1 MNKNTE
7 DSMPLM
13 NYPKSENPID
23 TSAETLSLVYQSHLN
38 GEIVA
43 ETVPDDQDA
52 VTWWQEELFTPWTMV
67 ALLLLLGANSLLS
80 LAQGLKAQKAEPPQK
95 VTKIQ
100 PDQALQPTNNISL
113 DNLSQITLTIAKP
126 VVPPTPTRTLT
137 QALLPKQ
144 AQWIPGTPPPQ
155 PITNTAVP
163 ATVPPTIVQPIT
175 NTAVPVPSFRSQSR
189 TNTAVPAKVPPTI
202 VQPITNTAVPAK
214 VPQPTISPNLMQ
226 ERLQEEIRLREI
238 QPAPLGFNHKTR
250 ARLRAASHAEDPTP
264 LVQEM
269 QQEQQQKVPSSI
281 IIGPN
286 GSQVNY

>member
-1 MNKNTE
+1 
-7 DSMPLM
+7 M
-13 NYPKSENPID
+13 NYPEAKNPID
-23 TSAETLSLVYQSHLN
+23 TSEETLSIVYQSHLN

-43 ETVPDDQDA
+43 ETVPEDQNA

-67 ALLLLLGANSLLS
+67 ALFLLLGANGLLS
-80 LAQGLKAQKAEPPQK
+80 LAQGLKAQRAEPPQK
-95 VTKIQ
+95 VTKVE
-100 PDQALQPTNNISL
+100 PDQAMQPTNNLSM
-113 DNLSQITLTIAKP
+113 DNLSQITLSIAKP

-144 AQWIPGTPPPQ
+144 VQGIPGTPPLQPTVNTAVLAPLPQ
-155 PITNTAVP
+155 PIFKPQTNTAVPVIVSPTIAQSRANTAVP
-163 ATVPPTIVQPIT
+163 AT
-175 NTAVPVPSFRSQSR
+175 
-189 TNTAVPAKVPPTI
+189 
-202 VQPITNTAVPAK
+202 

-226 ERLQEEIRLREI
+226 ERLQEEIRLREV

-250 ARLRAASHAEDPTP
+250 ARLRAATHAQDPTP
-264 LVQEM
+264 LIQEM

>member
-1 MNKNTE
+1 
-7 DSMPLM
+7 M
-13 NYPKSENPID
+13 NYPEAKNPID
-23 TSAETLSLVYQSHLN
+23 TSEETLSIVYQSHLN

-43 ETVPDDQDA
+43 ETVPEDQNA

-67 ALLLLLGANSLLS
+67 ALFLLLGANGLLS
-80 LAQGLKAQKAEPPQK
+80 LAQGLKAQRAEPPQK
-95 VTKIQ
+95 VTKVE
-100 PDQALQPTNNISL
+100 PDQAMQPTNNLSM
-113 DNLSQITLTIAKP
+113 DNLSQITLSIAKP

-144 AQWIPGTPPPQ
+144 VQGIPGTPPLQPTVNTAVLAPLPQ
-155 PITNTAVP
+155 PIFKPQTNTAVPVIVSPTIAQSRANTAVPVPSSRSQPRTNTAVP
-163 ATVPPTIVQPIT
+163 AT
-175 NTAVPVPSFRSQSR
+175 
-189 TNTAVPAKVPPTI
+189 
-202 VQPITNTAVPAK
+202 

-226 ERLQEEIRLREI
+226 ERLQEEIRLREV

-250 ARLRAASHAEDPTP
+250 ARLRAATHAQDPTP
-264 LVQEM
+264 LIQEM

>member
-1 MNKNTE
+1 
-7 DSMPLM
+7 M
-13 NYPKSENPID
+13 NYPEAKNPID
-23 TSAETLSLVYQSHLN
+23 TSEETLSIVYQSHLN

-43 ETVPDDQDA
+43 ETVPEDQNA

-67 ALLLLLGANSLLS
+67 ALFLLLGANGLLS
-80 LAQGLKAQKAEPPQK
+80 LAQGLKAQRAEPPQK
-95 VTKIQ
+95 VTKVQ
-100 PDQALQPTNNISL
+100 PDQAMQPTNNLSM

-144 AQWIPGTPPPQ
+144 AQWIPGTPPLQ
-155 PITNTAVP
+155 PIANTAVP
-163 ATVPPTIVQPIT
+163 VPSSRSQPIA
-175 NTAVPVPSFRSQSR
+175 NTAVPVPSFSSQSR
-189 TNTAVPAKVPPTI
+189 TNTKVPAI
-202 VQPITNTAVPAK
+202 

-250 ARLRAASHAEDPTP
+250 ARLRAATHAQDPTP
-264 LVQEM
+264 LIQEM

>member
-1 MNKNTE
+1 
-7 DSMPLM
+7 M
-13 NYPKSENPID
+13 NYPESENPID
-23 TSAETLSLVYQSHLN
+23 TSEETLSIVYQSHLD

-43 ETVPDDQDA
+43 ETVPKDQDA

-80 LAQGLKAQKAEPPQK
+80 LAQGLKAQRAEPPQK
-95 VTKIQ
+95 VTKVQ
-100 PDQALQPTNNISL
+100 PHQAMQPTNNISL
-113 DNLSQITLTIAKP
+113 DNLSQITFPIAKP

-144 AQWIPGTPPPQ
+144 AQWIPGTPPLQ
-155 PITNTAVP
+155 PIANTAVP
-163 ATVPPTIVQPIT
+163 VPSSRSQPIA
-175 NTAVPVPSFRSQSR
+175 NTAVPVPSFSSQSR
-189 TNTAVPAKVPPTI
+189 TNTKVPAI
-202 VQPITNTAVPAK
+202 

-250 ARLRAASHAEDPTP
+250 ARLRAASHTQDPTP
-264 LVQEM
+264 LIQEM

>member
-1 MNKNTE
+1 
-7 DSMPLM
+7 M

-23 TSAETLSLVYQSHLN
+23 TSAETLSLVYQSHLD

-43 ETVPDDQDA
+43 ETVPEDQDA

-67 ALLLLLGANSLLS
+67 ALLLFLGANSLLS
-80 LAQGLKAQKAEPPQK
+80 LAQGLKAQKAEPSQK

-100 PDQALQPTNNISL
+100 PDQALQPNNNISL

-155 PITNTAVP
+155 PM
-163 ATVPPTIVQPIT
+163 T
-175 NTAVPVPSFRSQSR
+175 NTAVPVPSFRSQSITNTAVPPTVPPTIAQSR
-189 TNTAVPAKVPPTI
+189 TNTAVPVPSFRS
-202 VQPITNTAVPAK
+202 QPITNTAVPST

-226 ERLQEEIRLREI
+226 ERVQEEIRLREI

>member
-1 MNKNTE
+1 
-7 DSMPLM
+7 M

-23 TSAETLSLVYQSHLN
+23 VSEETLSLVYQSHLD

-67 ALLLLLGANSLLS
+67 ALLLFLGANSLLS
-80 LAQGLKAQKAEPPQK
+80 LDQGLKAQKAEPLQK
-95 VTKIQ
+95 VTKVQ
-100 PDQALQPTNNISL
+100 PDQALQPNNNNISL

-163 ATVPPTIVQPIT
+163 
-175 NTAVPVPSFRSQSR
+175 VPSFRSQSR
-189 TNTAVPAKVPPTI
+189 TNTAVPT
-202 VQPITNTAVPAK
+202 T
-214 VPQPTISPNLMQ
+214 VPQPTISPNPMQ

-250 ARLRAASHAEDPTP
+250 ARLRAASHAEDPAP